1 MLDTNPLS
9 HGLRRASSPERGSFF
24 HLPETGFLRVKK
36 SFIFIAHK
44 ARPSGELAKQSGF
57 D

>member
-1 MLDTNPLS
+1 MGYEPSQSRLAPCQLPRK
-9 HGLRRASSPERGSFF
+9 GEPF

-44 ARPSGELAKQSGF
+44 ARPSGELAKP
-57 D
+57 